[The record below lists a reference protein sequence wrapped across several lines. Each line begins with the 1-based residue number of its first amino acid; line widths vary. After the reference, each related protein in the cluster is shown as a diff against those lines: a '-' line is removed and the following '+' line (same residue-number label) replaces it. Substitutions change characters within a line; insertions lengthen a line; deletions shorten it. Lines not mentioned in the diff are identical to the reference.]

1 MSISLHPKNCCKV
14 PSLHNTM
21 MVLDDGEG
29 TSCVPHPGTVAPYT
43 RTDYNCTGNDGC
55 SGGWD
60 RALVHL
66 PQPFAAS
73 TPPTVAMNTCN
84 GIGRKMAVGKKI
96 FDGRNPFVQDYI
108 NFPKAATTHY
118 REYDVNV
125 SFSES
130 LSEQYTFHDG
140 DYGTSLDGTMSS
152 SLSNSGSAI
161 SSRPLTAGGV
171 ENCSGH
177 SSGANAV
184 QSCIATGIYGGGY
197 SDCYCNNTP
206 LGQFEAFLE
215 YGCADTSMDD
225 SIAQIVTD
233 NKTTMQGLCSI
244 DGVIGTLRITVPML
258 GTYSGPASG
267 FANWLSS
274 FSYQQD
280 FPDCNGDYSLPTNG
294 KGNKLTVSI
303 SDFVFTDTEIS
314 GSITFVGHDY
324 YRCEYDYGA
333 PAYSTPWTFV
343 SKGTV
348 DYNAT
353 FTFSAKLSAPYT
365 FAQAQADA
373 IELLNTFDFTDDKD
387 FPWQSSGD
395 CRVCPMASIWEAG
408 ESPGV
413 GYCEAP
419 TDPAAI
425 ASHAADLLEYDGSL
439 RGWLLETTA
448 ICNKGFFDFA
458 MDIYHYTDNGD
469 GTEKLCYGY
478 GAYPSDIQGVTQATQ
493 VVTGALDTS
502 DFYGSP
508 FSRYL
513 GYYNPIVRPPFVDVS
528 CGFVGDGGD
537 AVYAAKYAEKKVPLP
552 SQNFFGP
559 CGAMRN
565 ATLQDSNCN
574 PTSTLRW
581 PGAWSICGKAQ
592 VASISRD
599 IGSGVVT
606 VTLTDP
612 AGALITG
619 DAVDFLDF
627 GNAVTTGNVTVTVD
641 SPTQFHF
648 TGSLPV
654 GVAIKSH
661 SAPDPAWYN
670 LNPKGDFVWEFASGN
685 AYDGT
690 PDVVTGLQDNLAKTG
705 GIMFVGPPGSPE
717 INNPKWPS
725 ATTRI
730 QSGYPAIAPGG
741 HWYSIPVQ
749 AMQDRYYTGPQDDSM
764 SDGNGACTPLV
775 PPPQIPFSEALL
787 VTPFGAPY
795 TFSASDSRWPADG
808 NSTLKLPTVADLA
821 NFKCSGIWGATWA
834 WSGLPYSIW
843 PGSTPPSGAIASQGV
858 TGSGASNNITGQGA
872 A

>member
-1 MSISLHPKNCCKV
+1 
-14 PSLHNTM
+14 
-21 MVLDDGEG
+21 
-29 TSCVPHPGTVAPYT
+29 
-43 RTDYNCTGNDGC
+43 
-55 SGGWD
+55 
-60 RALVHL
+60 
-66 PQPFAAS
+66 
-73 TPPTVAMNTCN
+73 
-84 GIGRKMAVGKKI
+84 MAVGRKI
-96 FDGRNPFVQDYI
+96 WDGRYGFAVDYI
-108 NFPKAATTHY
+108 TYPKSGTHY

-130 LSEQYTFHDG
+130 LSENWSYFNND
-140 DYGTSLDGTMSS
+140 DIASPSEGTIDTGF
-152 SLSNSGSAI
+152 SNSGSAI
-161 SSRPLTAGGV
+161 SSRPLTGGGV

-184 QSCIATGIYGGGY
+184 QHCTETGIYVGALTNNDP
-197 SDCYCNNTP
+197 DCYCDISQITP
-206 LGQFEAFLE
+206 LGRFSSFL
-215 YGCADTSMDD
+215 GLVCPDTSTDAD
-225 SIAQIVTD
+225 IAAVVAA
-233 NKTTMQGLCSI
+233 NKGIMQGLCSI
-244 DGVIGTLRITVPML
+244 NGDRGTLSIAVPKL
-258 GTYSGPASG
+258 GTYSGPATG
-267 FANWLSS
+267 FGAWLSS
-274 FSYQQD
+274 FSYEQNIAA
-280 FPDCNGDYSLPTNG
+280 CTGDYSAPTNG
-294 KGNKLTVSI
+294 QGQKFTVTL

-314 GSITFVGHDY
+314 GSVEIVIHNY

-333 PAYSTPWTFV
+333 PDYSTPW
-343 SKGTV
+343 SSIEKGTA
-348 DYNAT
+348 DYTAS
-353 FTFSAKLSAPYT
+353 FGFSAKLASAYT
-365 FAQAQADA
+365 FAKAQADA
-373 IELLNTFDFTDDKD
+373 IELLNTFNFTDDKD
-387 FPWQSSGD
+387 FPWQASGD
-395 CRVCPMASIWEAG
+395 CRVCPMASLWEAG

-425 ASHAADLLEYDGSL
+425 ASHAADLLEYDGGV
-439 RGWLLETTA
+439 RGVLLQPTA
-448 ICNKGFFDFA
+448 ICNPGWFDFA

-478 GAYPSDIQGVTQATQ
+478 GAYPSNIQGVTQATQ

-581 PGAWSICGKAQ
+581 PGAWSICGKAR

-619 DAVDFLDF
+619 DAVDFLDVS
-627 GNAVTTGNVTVTVD
+627 NAVTTGNVTVTVD

-654 GVAIKSH
+654 GVSIKSH
-661 SAPDPAWYN
+661 GAPDPAWYN

-725 ATTRI
+725 DTTRI

-764 SDGNGACTPLV
+764 SDGDGSCTPLV
-775 PPPQIPFSEALL
+775 PPPQIPFAEALL
-787 VTPFGAPY
+787 VAPFGAPY
-795 TFSASDSRWPADG
+795 DFSTADG
-808 NSTLKLPTVADLA
+808 NATLKLPTVSDLA

-834 WSGLPYSIW
+834 WSGLPYSTW
-843 PGSTPPSGAIASQGV
+843 PGSTPSSGAIASQGV